1 MIISLWLKPQSG
13 ASSAVLIVT
22 CCSVRHATVDK
33 IWAQLGHN
41 NRTYLL
47 LVKAAVSQ
55 QANSL
60 LSVRKFKK
68 NPKKTSLH
76 MLLHACVSCVV
87 VDDMIA
93 V

>member
-1 MIISLWLKPQSG
+1 MIISLWLKPQSEG
-13 ASSAVLIVT
+13 SSAVLIVT

-33 IWAQLGHN
+33 ICAQFGHN
-41 NRTYLL
+41 NRIYLL
-47 LVKAAVSQ
+47 LVKMPVSQ

-68 NPKKTSLH
+68 KRKKTILH